1 MLRFGE
7 RYSELVILRLKL
19 IFSIEAVCTFG
30 LIWGTLRITDR
41 LGFETPSRWVNYNLF
56 VLYQIGFIV
65 IFLIIIA
72 IVYISGE
79 FIRRKLKVRSIL
91 LYDTGSDEI
100 KQGIISLMQERPN
113 ITVGEIADIFGI
125 NIGHAGEYIRVLKK
139 RGFVQQEGKL
149 KNRRWLVK

>member
-1 MLRFGE
+1 MRFGE

-19 IFSIEAVCTFG
+19 IFSIEAVCTFC
-30 LIWGTLRITDR
+30 LIWGALRITDR
-41 LGFETPSRWVNYNLF
+41 LGVETPSRWVNYNLF
-56 VLYQIGFIV
+56 VLYQIGYILL
-65 IFLIIIA
+65 FLIIVA
-72 IVYISGE
+72 FVYISGE

-91 LYDTGSDEI
+91 FYDTSSDEI
-100 KQGIISLMQERPN
+100 KQGIISLMQERPT

-125 NIGHAGEYIRVLKK
+125 YTGHAEDYIRVLKK